1 MSGVVRPPCPA
12 LRPFV
17 RSLGCVGGILPPG
30 RERILPTA
38 TVSLMV
44 NLHEDEF
51 RTYDAPEAPAAERTA
66 GAVLAGPRSRHVVI
80 DAEEQ
85 RSLVEVTFELG
96 GALPLFGVPMSAVRD
111 QLVELE
117 ALWGR
122 DGRLLRERLLEVAT
136 AQQRLSLVE
145 AVLCA
150 RLAGQ
155 PKPNPLLAGAAAA
168 FERGLP
174 VAAVAD
180 EVGMLQRRFTRHF
193 TESVGLT
200 PKRYSRVRRLQ
211 RVLGAVQAGV
221 ADSWAEVAATHG
233 FADQAH
239 LVNDFREL
247 TGVTPTA
254 YRSRSA
260 AERNHVPTAAH

>member
-1 MSGVVRPPCPA
+1 M
-12 LRPFV
+12 
-17 RSLGCVGGILPPG
+17 
-30 RERILPTA
+30 LPTA
-38 TVSLMV
+38 AVSLMV

-51 RTYDAPEAPAAERTA
+51 RTYDGPEAPAPERTR

-80 DAEEQ
+80 DTEEQ

-96 GALPLFGVPMSAVRD
+96 GALPFFGVPMSAVRD

-122 DGRLLRERLLEVAT
+122 DGRLLRERLLEAAT
-136 AQQRLSLVE
+136 AEQRLSLVE
-145 AVLCA
+145 SALCE

-155 PKPNPLLAGAAAA
+155 PEPDPLVAGAAAA

-180 EVGMLQRRFTRHF
+180 EVGMLPKRFARRFGER
-193 TESVGLT
+193 VGLT

-211 RVLGAVQAGV
+211 RILGALEAGV
-221 ADSWAEVAATHG
+221 AVRWAEVAVAHG

-239 LVNDFREL
+239 LVNEFREL

-254 YRSRSA
+254 YRARSQ
-260 AERNHVPTAAH
+260 AERNHVPAQTG